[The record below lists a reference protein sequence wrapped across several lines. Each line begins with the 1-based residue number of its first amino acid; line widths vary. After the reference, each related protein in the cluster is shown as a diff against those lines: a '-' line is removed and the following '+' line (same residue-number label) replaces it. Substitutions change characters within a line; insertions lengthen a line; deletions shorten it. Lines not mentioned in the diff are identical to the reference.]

1 VHSAGDG
8 KRLVAYVVARPGKT
22 VPGAGELQRYLGQW
36 VPEYMV
42 PGLYVGLDRL
52 PLTTNGKLDKAALPV
67 PGGACA
73 QEQHEAPQGEV
84 EQALA
89 QIWAQVLEVAQVGRH
104 DNFFELGGDSILSIQ
119 IKGLADQRGLVLE
132 LADLFDYDTLAELA
146 TQVRLAE
153 PGDAHQALAPFELLS
168 VAQRQALPSDVVDAY
183 PLSTM
188 QAGMLFHSDLGGGA
202 TTVYHDV
209 YHLDLEGHYR
219 SELLREVLEGA
230 VERHPI
236 LCTSFDMLRK
246 PEPLQFVWSQAQ
258 IALLEQD
265 GTRLPPQAWEQEYQ
279 DWLEQERRTPF
290 DWQQAPLMRA
300 FVHLRTT
307 HRWRL
312 TLSFHHAIL
321 DGWSLAQFLA
331 ELLQDYRSLLTGQP
345 ILSQPPR
352 SHYAEFIAA
361 ERRAMADDAADH
373 FWAGYLRDADVLQI
387 EPLQPLTQPAVS
399 DVRSLHIPLS
409 PQVQAGLKQ
418 RVEDCQAP
426 MKSVLLAG
434 HLQALSLYFGKQN
447 PFSGILVHGRP
458 DQPDGERTLGLFLNN
473 VPLRLP
479 AVGLGWRE
487 LVKAVHEEE
496 RRLFPHRLYPHA
508 RISRLLGGSDAI
520 QTAFNFTKFHAY
532 KGLREDAL
540 LRAGNAQVKEHSTF
554 PLVLQ
559 TAEDPDSGEL
569 LLRLEFDPRRLD
581 EVRAAALAAMYAQV
595 FAALALA
602 PQQRPDE
609 VPLVPM
615 AQWCISEEHM
625 AAEVQAF
632 GPLFDAVCAEAGA
645 ATAVQDGDG
654 CWSYDRLRVAVHTL
668 AGRLQSH
675 GVGVGTRV
683 GVCLERS
690 TYLPVAMLAIWSVG
704 ATYVPLAAD
713 QPAQRLE
720 AMLRGCAIAHLV
732 VSSVTVARLPTEVRS
747 GRVLIACELGGKE
760 NAAPA
765 YALGLRGDDAAY
777 IIFTSGSTGT
787 PKAVVVPWRGVCNL
801 VAQQRAVLGAGVGR
815 AISQFAALTFD
826 ASVFE
831 MVMALLTGGAL
842 HIVEERRKRDPD
854 YLHAL
859 IGERSIDL
867 LTLPPSYLAV
877 MDPLALPRPVTVVA
891 AGEALPPA
899 SAERWSKRHRLFNAY
914 GPTEATV
921 WSTWHAYNGCGS
933 DRVPIGRP
941 LSGVGVRLLD
951 TGLRPVPAGMRARL
965 YLTGPALAH
974 GYTGDA
980 ARTAAR
986 FLPDPYADVAGAR
999 MYDTG
1004 DVVCM
1009 LPNGELDF
1017 MGRDDRQVKLR
1028 GYRIELDEVET
1039 ALNAVPGV
1047 EQAAVELV
1055 ERADGRC
1062 ELVGLVQTVPGFGPP
1077 ERAADV
1083 LAGRL
1088 PDYCVPQRFVA
1099 LERMPQTRHEKL
1111 DRAALRIL
1119 ALSAEATSSPD
1130 VASPLNDLEQTLA
1143 RIWMEVLE
1151 LDAIDPDD
1159 SFFTLGG
1166 DSILS
1171 IQLRAL
1177 THAHGYDF
1185 ELEDLFK
1192 QQSIRNLAPRVMP
1205 LARKGSEAVVPFSL
1219 VRSDIADALRGTVD
1233 DVYPLSRM
1241 QAGMLFHQDFSGD
1254 DAVYHDIMNYTLGGE
1269 IDPHALEQAL
1279 GRLISRHDILRT
1291 GFDLS
1296 RFDTPLQVVHRDARS
1311 HFGFHDLSA
1320 LAADEQR
1327 IVLAQA
1333 NAQEKTRP
1341 FDLARPS
1348 LLRVELFRLGPG
1360 RHQLNLSCP
1369 HAILDGWSAASLMT
1383 ELVREHRRGGSDAA
1397 LEATALRY
1405 ADFLALE
1412 QAALQSQPS
1421 RAFWQERLLEEGR
1434 VALPTRPDVS
1444 AGGPLRVEVPLA
1456 VQHKQALTAL
1466 AAQLGVRLRDVML
1479 AIHLKAI
1486 SVITGSAQVCS
1497 GVVVNGRPESAGGE
1511 RVLGMFLNT
1520 LPASLKVTPGSWRSL
1535 IERVRDMNEQ
1545 HWSHRR
1551 FPMTEMKRIAGGQAL
1566 FDVVFNFTHFHV
1578 YEKLGESGV
1587 TLEGTDGFEYS
1598 NYPLTFQAGYQP
1610 WRNELHMMLDLD
1622 SAAIDQGKAQLFAGL
1637 YAAVAQHMASDVY
1650 ASHGADFLAHD
1661 ARLQLL
1667 SWAGSPGAGRA
1678 SLSGRF
1684 AQVAQDTPQAVAV
1697 QDAEGTLSYAQ
1708 LEAASAAI

>member
-1 VHSAGDG
+1 
-8 KRLVAYVVARPGKT
+8 
-22 VPGAGELQRYLGQW
+22 
-36 VPEYMV
+36 
-42 PGLYVGLDRL
+42 
-52 PLTTNGKLDKAALPV
+52 
-67 PGGACA
+67 
-73 QEQHEAPQGEV
+73 

-89 QIWAQVLEVAQVGRH
+89 QIWAQVLDVAQVGRH

-132 LADLFDYDTLAELA
+132 LADLFDYDTLADLA

-153 PGDAHQALAPFELLS
+153 PGDAHAVLAPFELLGP
-168 VAQRQALPSDVVDAY
+168 AQRQALPAGVVDAY
-183 PLSTM
+183 PLSAM

-209 YHLDLEGHYR
+209 YHLDLEGQYR
-219 SELLREVLEGA
+219 TELLHKVLEGA

-236 LCTSFDMLRK
+236 LRTSFDMLRK
-246 PEPLQFVWSQAQ
+246 PEPLQFVWGRAK
-258 IALLEQD
+258 IALLEHD
-265 GTRLPPQAWEQEYQ
+265 VTDLPAQAWEQDYQ
-279 DWLEQERRTPF
+279 GWLEQERRTPF
-290 DWQQAPLMRA
+290 DWRQAPLMRA
-300 FVHLRTT
+300 FVHVRANQ
-307 HRWRL
+307 RWRL

-321 DGWSLAQFLA
+321 DGWSLAQLLA
-331 ELLQDYRSLLTGQP
+331 ELLLDYRSLLTGQP
-345 ILSQPPR
+345 IVSQPPHSR
-352 SHYAEFIAA
+352 YAEFIAA
-361 ERRAMADDAADH
+361 ERRSTADDVADR
-373 FWAGYLRDADVLQI
+373 FWADYLRNADVLQMEHAQPLI
-387 EPLQPLTQPAVS
+387 EPAVA

-434 HLQALSLYFGKQN
+434 HLQTLSLYFGKQQ
-447 PFSGILVHGRP
+447 PFSGILMHGRS
-458 DQPDGERTLGLFLNN
+458 DRRDGERTLGLFLNN

-479 AVGLGWRE
+479 AVGLRWCE
-487 LVKAVHEEE
+487 LVMAVHEEE

-508 RISRLLGGSDAI
+508 RISRLLGGPDAV

-532 KGLREDAL
+532 RGVREDAL
-540 LRAGNAQVKEHSTF
+540 LSASNAQVKEHSTF

-569 LLRLEFDPRRLD
+569 TVRLEFDPARLD
-581 EVRAAALAAMYAQV
+581 EVRAAALAALYEQV

-602 PQQRPDE
+602 PQQRPDDT
-609 VPLVPM
+609 PLVPV
-615 AQWCISEEHM
+615 AQWCIRQER
-625 AAEVQAF
+625 AAADVQAF
-632 GPLFDAVCAEAGA
+632 GTLFDAVCAAAGA
-645 ATAVQDGDG
+645 ATAVQDGNG
-654 CWSYDRLRVAVHTL
+654 SWSYNCMRRAVHTL
-668 AGRLQSH
+668 ADRLCLH
-675 GVGVGTRV
+675 GVREGTRV

-690 TYLPVAMLAIWSVG
+690 APLPVAMLAIWSVG
-704 ATYVPLAAD
+704 ATYVPLAVD
-713 QPAQRLE
+713 HPPERLQ
-720 AMLRGCAIAHLV
+720 AMLRSCDIGHLV
-732 VSSVTVARLPTEVRS
+732 VSSATVARLPAEVRN
-747 GRVLIACELGGKE
+747 GRILIAGELGGE
-760 NAAPA
+760 EMTAPS
-765 YALGLRGDDAAY
+765 LGPGLRGDESAY

-801 VAQQRAVLGAGVGR
+801 VAQQREVLGAGAGR
-815 AISQFAALTFD
+815 GVSQFASLTFD

-842 HIVEERRKRDPD
+842 HIVEEHRKRDPE
-854 YLHAL
+854 YLHAF
-859 IGERSIDL
+859 IDERSIDL
-867 LTLPPSYLAV
+867 LTLPPSYLTV
-877 MDPLALPRPVTVVA
+877 MDPLALPRSVTVVS

-899 SAERWSKRHRLFNAY
+899 SAGRWGQRHRLFNAY

-921 WSTWHAYNGCGS
+921 WSTWHACDGG
-933 DRVPIGRP
+933 RPGRIPIGRP
-941 LSGVGVRLLD
+941 LSGGGVRLLD
-951 TGLRPVPAGMRARL
+951 KGLRPVPAGMRARL

-974 GYTGDA
+974 GYAGDA
-980 ARTAAR
+980 ARTAAH

-1009 LPNGELDF
+1009 LPDGQLDF
-1017 MGRDDRQVKLR
+1017 IGRDDRQIKLR
-1028 GYRIELDEVET
+1028 GFRIELDEVEV

-1047 EQAAVELV
+1047 EQAAVEVV
-1055 ERADGRC
+1055 ERADGRR
-1062 ELVGLVQTVPGFGPP
+1062 ELIGLVQTAPGFGPP
-1077 ERAADV
+1077 ERAADA

-1088 PDYCVPQRFVA
+1088 PDYCIPQRFIA
-1099 LERMPQTRHEKL
+1099 LEQMPQTRHEKL
-1111 DRAALRIL
+1111 DRTALRVL
-1119 ALSAEATSSPD
+1119 ALSAEPTISPA
-1130 VASPLNDLEQTLA
+1130 VTSPLNELEQTLTV
-1143 RIWMEVLE
+1143 IWMEVLE
-1151 LDAIDPDD
+1151 LDAIDPND

-1177 THAHGYDF
+1177 THSHGYDF

-1192 QQSIRNLAPRVMP
+1192 QQSIRNLAPRVIP
-1205 LARKGSEAVVPFSL
+1205 LAGKGPAAVAPFSL
-1219 VRSDIADALRGTVD
+1219 VRTDIANTLRGSAD
-1233 DVYPLSRM
+1233 DAYPLSRM

-1254 DAVYHDIMNYTLGGE
+1254 DAVYHDIMNYTIGGE
-1269 IDPHALEQAL
+1269 IDPHGLEQAL
-1279 GRLISRHDILRT
+1279 IRLTAQHDILRT

-1320 LAADEQR
+1320 LGADEQTV
-1327 IVLAQA
+1327 VLAQA

-1341 FDLARPS
+1341 FDLKCPS
-1348 LLRVELFRLGPG
+1348 LLRVDLFRLGPA

-1383 ELVREHRRGGSDAA
+1383 ELVREHRRGSADPSA
-1397 LEATALRY
+1397 ETTTLRY
-1405 ADFLALE
+1405 ADFVALE
-1412 QAALQSQPS
+1412 QAALQSEAN
-1421 RAFWQERLLEEGR
+1421 RAFWQDRLLEQGH
-1434 VALPTRPDVS
+1434 VTLPTRSDIS
-1444 AGGPLRVEVPLA
+1444 AGEPVRMEVPLA
-1456 VQHKQALTAL
+1456 VHHKQALTAL

-1520 LPASLKVTPGSWRSL
+1520 LPTSLKVMPSSWRAL
-1535 IERVRDMNEQ
+1535 IERVRDMNQQ

-1551 FPMTEMKRIAGGQAL
+1551 FPMTEMKRIAGGNAL

-1578 YEKLGESGV
+1578 YERLGEFGIS
-1587 TLEGTDGFEYS
+1587 LEGTDGFEYS

-1610 WRNELHMMLDLD
+1610 WRDELHMMLDLD
-1622 SAAIDQGKAQLFAGL
+1622 SAAIDPGHAQQFASL
-1637 YAAVAQHMASDVY
+1637 YAAVAQSMASDVE
-1650 ASHGADFLAHD
+1650 ASHGGDFLAND
-1661 ARLQLL
+1661 VRVQLL
-1667 SWAGSPGAGRA
+1667 AWAGLPGEGGV

-1684 AQVAQDTPQAVAV
+1684 AQTAQQVPDAIAV

-1708 LEAASAAI
+1708 LEAASAAIAWALQRSGVQPGMRIGVSLARSR